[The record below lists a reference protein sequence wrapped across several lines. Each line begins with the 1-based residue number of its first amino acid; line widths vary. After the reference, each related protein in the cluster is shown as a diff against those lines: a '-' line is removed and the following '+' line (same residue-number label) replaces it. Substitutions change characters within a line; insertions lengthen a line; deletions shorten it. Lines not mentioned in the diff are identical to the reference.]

1 MRLIDLRILKGDI
14 VNQPI
19 TIALITIAVPAGA
32 WLFRHLWM
40 KRKPKVHL
48 TVSFCLK
55 NGAPGLCI
63 KVVNHSVRLIRI
75 ESVGYDMFGNGDPR
89 QSFSF
94 LKDEVLEPQSSLEKF
109 IEEANLHL
117 DSMKVATVVF
127 AEDQIG
133 RLWKFRGKSLEVI
146 QRYEDFQGRAA

>member
-1 MRLIDLRILKGDI
+1 
-14 VNQPI
+14 
-19 TIALITIAVPAGA
+19 
-32 WLFRHLWM
+32 
-40 KRKPKVHL
+40 
-48 TVSFCLK
+48 
-55 NGAPGLCI
+55 
-63 KVVNHSVRLIRI
+63 
-75 ESVGYDMFGNGDPR
+75 MFGNGDPR